1 MLYANSYHCFILISE
16 RSALNHDHERYSY
29 SLLSPGTLTAHESFC
44 LVLLYSYPDTVHRFP
59 LRKTQA
65 STPLIRGSPT
75 INGPRQNITPT
86 IADCWYRAPLTPQL
100 LGALSIPCFCEK
112 VKVVLY
118 YKHGYCFLFSR
129 SSRKKSDIIFA
140 HSSPKTSVVSST

>member
-29 SLLSPGTLTAHESFC
+29 SLLSSGTLTAHESFC

-75 INGPRQNITPT
+75 VNGPGQNITPT
-86 IADCWYRAPLTPQL
+86 IADCWYRAPLPPQL
-100 LGALSIPCFCEK
+100 LGDLSISFFQKK
-112 VKVVLY
+112 VN
-118 YKHGYCFLFSR
+118 G
-129 SSRKKSDIIFA
+129 FA
-140 HSSPKTSVVSST
+140 HPRRIRFPARSRTDRFPRPRAKRRAFCARFSPRSL

>member
-1 MLYANSYHCFILISE
+1 MPYANSHHCFIIIISG
-16 RSALNHDHERYSY
+16 RSALNHAHERYSY
-29 SLLSPGTLTAHESFC
+29 SLLGPGTLTAHERFC

-75 INGPRQNITPT
+75 VNGPGQNITPT

-100 LGALSIPCFCEK
+100 LGALSIPCFCKK

-118 YKHGYCFLFSR
+118 YKYCFLLSR
-129 SSRKKSDIIFA
+129 SSRKKSDSIFE
-140 HSSPKTSVVSST
+140 HSSPKTPVVSST